1 MWSKVETWQFRQL
14 ERLASADPDR
24 AETILNTV
32 WRSFPGLL
40 GELAIGAVDQ
50 EELTVQAC
58 AELLDMSEED
68 VEQRLHAYRRRS
80 QRFDY
85 AVVHDRDTHI
95 ARLADGKIAV
105 WEIIREFRKL
115 GSVDRLRQAF
125 PGVSEADL
133 ASAFRYAE
141 AHAKEIEQLIEDY
154 ESRLAKMRAE
164 YPFAK

>member
-14 ERLASADPDR
+14 ERLGSADPDR

-50 EELTVQAC
+50 EELSVQDC
-58 AELLDMSEED
+58 AELLNVAEHEVEE
-68 VEQRLHAYRRRS
+68 RLVAYRRRTE
-80 QRFDY
+80 RFDF
-85 AVVHDRDTHI
+85 AVVHDRDTQI
-95 ARLADGKIAV
+95 AKLPDGKIAV

-115 GSVDRLRQAF
+115 GSVEKLRQAF

-141 AHAKEIEQLIEDY
+141 GHSREIEQLIDDY
-154 ESRLAKMRAE
+154 EERMAKMRAE